1 MYEYRCEHSYYDLY
15 IYVFFFSESLKLSSL
30 IQFNTIY
37 LFFSESKFFE
47 TIRISDNPFCATIHI
62 FFEQIS
68 DEECFIFLVE
78 SGTRAWKYENW
89 KFHKIGF

>member
-15 IYVFFFSESLKLSSL
+15 IYILFFRVAQTLK
-30 IQFNTIY
+30 FNTIY
-37 LFFSESKFFE
+37 LSFSESKFFE
-47 TIRISDNPFCATIHI
+47 TIRISGNPFCATIHI

-68 DEECFIFLVE
+68 DEECLIFLVE